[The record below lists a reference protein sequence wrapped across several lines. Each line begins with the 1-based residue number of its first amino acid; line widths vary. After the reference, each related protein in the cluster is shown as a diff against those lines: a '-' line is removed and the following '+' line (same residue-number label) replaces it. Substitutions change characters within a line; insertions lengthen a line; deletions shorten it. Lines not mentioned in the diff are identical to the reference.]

1 MPTESKT
8 NYITTIFGADIQDLR
23 AGVRS
28 VKQELKEVDRE
39 FAKTTATMGDWKKSA
54 DGLGAKLDSLRQKI
68 SLHEKIIAGYN
79 AEIEK
84 LSKNKE
90 KNATKIEQLKT
101 ALDKEYLALNKNYKS
116 LNYYQNKLKQVNSQT
131 DTLATKAE
139 KASQSVTTLDKGFT
153 VLKGTLANLAS
164 NVILN
169 VIRKIGELV
178 TQVIRLGIEF
188 DSAFTDVQKTVEATN
203 GEFIALENT
212 IRRMAME
219 MPQSASN
226 IAEIASIAGQLGIEV
241 NSIEEFTR
249 VMVMLGDTTNMVA
262 EEASDMFARFTNI
275 TGTVG
280 DEYEK
285 LASVIVDLGN
295 NFATTESE
303 LLDMGQRLAGTAT
316 VAGLTETEILAL
328 ASAMSSVGIQAEL
341 GGTAMSR
348 IISKMQTEVETTGEY
363 LDTFAEITG
372 HTRDEF
378 VKLFKGDPYQAIQDF
393 IKGLAD
399 MADSGDSAIVALN
412 ELGIN
417 ETRMR
422 DTILRLTSAYELL
435 DESMTRADK
444 AWKDGTALAVEA
456 GLRYDT
462 VTSKVQ
468 ILKNTWAEVGL
479 EIYDNVEPALRALI
493 DEGINLGRAFTS
505 QETIGLNLEAKLRDL
520 QTATIN
526 YKNAQEQ
533 AKIATDAST
542 QAMLNQASQAQATA
556 IYEFANAYTSAQNA
570 QVRNAQEI
578 KNQQALADEFAQNME
593 NLASQIGLTRKEMQ
607 ELYTSGKLSS
617 WLSRN
622 GISQSYLKDF
632 EFYLKQEEYHLNLI
646 ESLNSGLEALQDSY
660 DQTLASATQM
670 AVDGSLDLDIIKNAN
685 RRLYND
691 VVDLIDAYES
701 GKKSLDG
708 IIIPEDQINSHI
720 KVLEEQ
726 IKTVDDTTEAYWR
739 LVGALSVLYG
749 VQTSSGS
756 GGAGGTTTN
765 GADVQ
770 IRKQLRTDSSN
781 QAQYDSAVGTE
792 EVNAINNQLKLYQKA
807 LQDLIS
813 EGYDINNEIYSE
825 ILNQIL
831 VYQRQIEN
839 LQKEVEDTR
848 PAHIVQAKE
857 NIRKISTQRYAM
869 ANTGSSEYDINVAS
883 LSSYESALS
892 TYLSSGGAITD
903 SYAQMMKNEIERLK
917 SEINAVSPD
926 DSWLSG
932 LINMGGFTAE
942 ISEAIDTVSSKLEEL
957 ENNFKT
963 IYSGIFDIV
972 SNIYEMQIN
981 EMDRMIEEQ
990 EKMLEEYL
998 NVVEVQT
1005 NESMALL
1012 NARYNNGAISEEEYY
1027 KGISKVQAD
1036 SLKAQEVAEQNA
1048 EQKKQELLAKRDE
1061 LARKQFEANKA
1072 NEIANVWINLG
1083 SAIMK
1088 TYAQSG
1094 WIMGSIF
1101 SALLTAQAGAQTAL
1115 IASQQYVPQ
1124 LAKGGVVDSPTFAM
1138 IGEDGKEVVMPLENN
1153 TAWLRELATQLT
1165 NMMGEGMSVGVRD
1178 RKYDYSRQMNFT
1190 QVINSPKALTR
1201 KEIYSQTRELIK
1213 IANRR

>member
-39 FAKTTATMGDWKKSA
+39 FTKTTSTMGDWKKSA

-79 AEIEK
+79 AEIEN

-116 LNYYQNKLKQVNSQT
+116 LNYYQNKLKQVNTQT
-131 DTLATKAE
+131 DNLATKTE
-139 KASQSVTTLDKGFT
+139 KASQSVTILDRGFT
-153 VLKGTLANLAS
+153 VLKGTLSNLAS
-164 NVILN
+164 DAIRS
-169 VIRKIGELV
+169 VIRKIAELV
-178 TQVIRLGIEF
+178 SQVIRLGVEF

-212 IRRMAME
+212 IRRMALE
-219 MPQSASN
+219 MPQSAST

-241 NSIEEFTR
+241 DSIEEFTR

-280 DEYEK
+280 DEYER

-372 HTRDEF
+372 HTREEF
-378 VKLFKGDPYQAIQDF
+378 VSLFKDDPYQAIQDF

-399 MADSGDSAIVALN
+399 MADAGDSAIVALN
-412 ELGIN
+412 DLGIN

-444 AWKDGTALAVEA
+444 AWKDGTALATEA

-462 VTSKVQ
+462 VASKVQ

-479 EIYDNVEPALRALI
+479 EIFDNVEPALRALI
-493 DEGINLGRAFTS
+493 NEGINLGKAFTS
-505 QETIGLNLEAKLRDL
+505 QENVGLNLEAKLRDL

-533 AKIATDAST
+533 AKIATDAGT

-570 QVRNAQEI
+570 QVQNRKEI
-578 KNQQALADEFAQNME
+578 EKQQGLADEFAQKME
-593 NLASQIGLTRKEMQ
+593 NLANQVGLTRKEMQ
-607 ELYTSGKLSS
+607 ELYSSGELNF
-617 WLSRN
+617 WLDRHGFN
-622 GISQSYLKDF
+622 DSYASDF
-632 EFYLKQEEYHLNLI
+632 EQLLGWEKFHLDNI
-646 ESLNSGLEALQDSY
+646 DALNSGLEALQGSY

-670 AVDGSLDLDIIKNAN
+670 AVDGSLDMKILKSAN
-685 RRLYND
+685 RELYND
-691 VVDLIDAYES
+691 VVDLTHAYEL
-701 GKKSLDG
+701 GRKSLEG
-708 IIIPEDQINSHI
+708 ITIPEDQINSHI

-726 IKTVDDTTEAYWR
+726 IKTVDETTESYWR
-739 LVGALSVLYG
+739 LAGALSVLYG
-749 VQTSSGS
+749 IQTPVG
-756 GGAGGTTTN
+756 GGAGTEAV

-770 IRKQLRTDSSN
+770 IRNQLMTDSRN
-781 QAQYDSAVGTE
+781 QSQYDTAVGTE

-831 VYQRQIEN
+831 VYQKQIEN
-839 LQKEVEDTR
+839 LQKETEDT
-848 PAHIVQAKE
+848 AHITQAKE
-857 NIRKISTQRYAM
+857 NIRKISIQRYAM
-869 ANTGSSEYDINVAS
+869 ANTGSSEYDINVAE
-883 LSSYESALS
+883 LGSYESALS

-903 SYAQMMKNEIERLK
+903 YYAQMMKDEIERLK
-917 SEINAVSPD
+917 KEIGAVSPD

-942 ISEAIDTVSSKLEEL
+942 VSEAIDTVSSKLEEL
-957 ENNFKT
+957 ENNIKT
-963 IYSGIFDIV
+963 IYTGIFDIV

-990 EKMLEEYL
+990 EKRLEEYL
-998 NVVEVQT
+998 GIVEIQT
-1005 NESMALL
+1005 NEAMALL
-1012 NARYNNGAISEEEYY
+1012 NTRYNNGAISEEEYY
-1027 KGISKVQAD
+1027 KGVSKVQAD
-1036 SLKAQEVAEQNA
+1036 SLKAQEEAEQNA

-1153 TAWLRELATQLT
+1153 TAWLRELATQLSQ
-1165 NMMGEGMSVGVRD
+1165 MMGEGMSVGVRD

>member
-8 NYITTIFGADIQDLR
+8 NYITTIFGANVADLK

-39 FAKTTATMGDWKKSA
+39 FVRTTATMGDWKKSA
-54 DGLGAKLDSLRQKI
+54 DGLGVKIDSLRQKI

-84 LSKNKE
+84 LSVNKK
-90 KNATKIEQLKT
+90 KNATQIENYKV

-131 DTLATKAE
+131 ETLTTKTE
-139 KASQSVTTLDKGFT
+139 KATQSVTTLDKGFT
-153 VLKGTLANLAS
+153 VLKGTLAGLAS
-164 NVILN
+164 NVILS

-178 TQVIRLGIEF
+178 TQVIKLGVEF

-212 IRRMAME
+212 IRRMALE

-275 TGTVG
+275 TGTTG
-280 DEYEK
+280 SEYEK

-372 HTRDEF
+372 HTREEF
-378 VKLFKGDPYQAIQDF
+378 VNLFKGDPYQAIQDF
-393 IKGLAD
+393 IKGLAK

-444 AWKDGTALAVEA
+444 AWKDGTALATEA

-462 VTSKVQ
+462 VASKIQ

-479 EIYDNVEPALRALI
+479 EIFDNVEPALRALI
-493 DEGINLGRAFTS
+493 DEGINLGKTFTS
-505 QETIGLNLEAKLRDL
+505 QENVGLNLEAKLRDL

-570 QVRNAQEI
+570 QIQNRKEI
-578 KNQQALADEFAQNME
+578 EKQQNLADEFAQKME
-593 NLASQIGLTRKEMQ
+593 NLANQVGLTRKEMQ
-607 ELYTSGKLSS
+607 ELYSSGDLSF
-617 WLSRN
+617 WLSRHGFN
-622 GISQSYLKDF
+622 ESYASDF
-632 EFYLKQEEYHLNLI
+632 AQLLGWEKVHLDNI
-646 ESLNSGLEALQDSY
+646 DALNSGLEALKDSY

-670 AVDGSLDLDIIKNAN
+670 AVDGSLDMKILKTAN
-685 RRLYND
+685 RELYND
-691 VVDLIDAYES
+691 VVDLTNAYEL
-701 GKKSLDG
+701 GRKSLEG
-708 IIIPEDQINSHI
+708 ITIPEDQVNSHI

-726 IKTVDDTTEAYWR
+726 IKTVDNTTEAYWR

-749 VQTSSGS
+749 IQTPA
-756 GGAGGTTTN
+756 AGGTGGNTT

-770 IRKQLRTDSSN
+770 IRNQLRTDSSH

-839 LQKEVEDTR
+839 LQKETEDTR
-848 PAHIVQAKE
+848 PEYV
-857 NIRKISTQRYAM
+857 IRASEAMNKISAQEYAM
-869 ANTGSSEYDINVAS
+869 ATTGSSQYDINVAS
-883 LSSYESALS
+883 LGSYESALS
-892 TYLSSGGAITD
+892 TYLSTGGSIGD

-917 SEINAVSPD
+917 SEIGAVSPD

-932 LINMGGFTAE
+932 FINMGGFTAE
-942 ISEAIDTVSSKLEEL
+942 VSEAIDTVSSKLEEL
-957 ENNFKT
+957 ENNIKT

-998 NVVEVQT
+998 GIVEVQT
-1005 NESMALL
+1005 NEAMALL

-1027 KGISKVQAD
+1027 KGVSKVQAD
-1036 SLKAQEVAEQNA
+1036 SLKAQEEAEQNA
-1048 EQKKQELLAKRDE
+1048 EQKKQEMLAKRDE

-1115 IASQQYVPQ
+1115 IASQKYVPQ

-1165 NMMGEGMSVGVRD
+1165 QMMGEGMSVGVRD

>member
-8 NYITTIFGADIQDLR
+8 NYITTIFGADVRDLK

-28 VKQELKEVDRE
+28 LKQELKEVDRE
-39 FAKTTATMGDWKKSA
+39 FVRTTATMGDWKKSA
-54 DGLGAKLDSLRQKI
+54 DGLGVKIDSLRQKI

-79 AEIEK
+79 AEIEE
-84 LSKNKE
+84 LSKNKKE
-90 KNATKIEQLKT
+90 NATQIENYKI

-116 LNYYQNKLKQVNSQT
+116 LNYYQNKLKQVNAQT
-131 DTLATKAE
+131 ETLATKTE
-139 KASQSVTTLDKGFT
+139 KASQSVTILDKGFT
-153 VLKGTLANLAS
+153 VLKGTLANLQS
-164 NVILN
+164 DVIRN
-169 VIRKIGELV
+169 VIRKIVELV
-178 TQVIRLGIEF
+178 KQVIKLGIEF

-241 NSIEEFTR
+241 DSIEEFTR

-275 TGTVG
+275 TGTTG

-348 IISKMQTEVETTGEY
+348 IISKMQTEVETAGEY

-372 HTRDEF
+372 HTREEF
-378 VKLFKGDPYQAIQDF
+378 VELFKGDPYQAIQDF

-444 AWKDGTALAVEA
+444 AWKEGTALATEA

-462 VTSKVQ
+462 VASKVQ

-479 EIYDNVEPALRALI
+479 EIFDNVEPALRGLI
-493 DEGINLGRAFTS
+493 ETGINLGKSFTS
-505 QETIGLNLEAKLRDL
+505 QENIGLNLEAKLKDL
-520 QTATIN
+520 QTATVN
-526 YKNAQEQ
+526 YKNAQEE
-533 AKIATDAST
+533 AKKATDSAT
-542 QAMLNQASQAQATA
+542 QAMVYQASQARATA
-556 IYEFANAYTSAQNA
+556 VFSFAESYEANRESLAEKQKDVEEHTKNLNDLYA
-570 QVRNAQEI
+570 EI
-578 KNQQALADEFAQNME
+578 GAIGKRYNKTYEELEELFLNDELDSW
-593 NLASQIGLTRKEMQ
+593 LASVGGNAADL
-607 ELYTSGKLSS
+607 
-617 WLSRN
+617 
-622 GISQSYLKDF
+622 F
-632 EFYLKQEEYHLNLI
+632 
-646 ESLNSGLEALQDSY
+646 SLNSFFNEVEKQLK
-660 DQTLASATQM
+660 TLAELEDGIDAVNNTYQQTIQSATQM
-670 AVDGSLDLDIIKNAN
+670 AIDGTINLENLRFASKDLYD
-685 RRLYND
+685 D
-691 VVDLIDAYES
+691 VVQLVDAYEL
-701 GKKSLDG
+701 GRKRVEG
-708 IIIPEDQINSHI
+708 ITIPEDQVNSHI

-726 IKTVDDTTEAYWR
+726 IRTVDSTTEAYWN
-739 LVGALSVLYG
+739 LVGVLSVLYG
-749 VQTSSGS
+749 IEAPAGS
-756 GGAGGTTTN
+756 GGTGGNTT

-770 IRKQLRTDSSN
+770 IRDQLRTDSAHQS
-781 QAQYDSAVGTE
+781 QYDSAVGTE

-831 VYQRQIEN
+831 VYQKQIEE
-839 LQKEVEDTR
+839 LKKETEDNR
-848 PAHIVQAKE
+848 PDYVIQASE
-857 NIRKISTQRYAM
+857 AITKIGTQRYAM
-869 ANTGSSEYDINVAS
+869 ANTGSSQYDINVAS
-883 LSSYESALS
+883 LGSYESALS
-892 TYLSSGGAITD
+892 TYLSSGGSATD
-903 SYAQMMKNEIERLK
+903 SYAQMMKAEIERLK
-917 SEINAVSPD
+917 SEIGAVSPD
-926 DSWLSG
+926 DSWLADI
-932 LINMGGFTAE
+932 INMGGFTAE
-942 ISEAIDTVSSKLEEL
+942 VSEAIDTVSSKLEEL
-957 ENNFKT
+957 ENNIKT
-963 IYSGIFDIV
+963 IYTGIFDIV

-990 EKMLEEYL
+990 EKRLEEYL
-998 NVVEVQT
+998 GIVEVQT
-1005 NESMALL
+1005 NEAMALL

-1027 KGISKVQAD
+1027 EGVSKIQAD
-1036 SLKAQEVAEQNA
+1036 SLKAQEEAEQNA
-1048 EQKKQELLAKRDE
+1048 EQKKQEMMAKRDE

-1101 SALLTAQAGAQTAL
+1101 AALLTAQAGAQTAL

-1153 TAWLRELATQLT
+1153 TAWLRELATQLSQ
-1165 NMMGEGMSVGVRD
+1165 MMGEGMSVGVRD

>member
-39 FAKTTATMGDWKKSA
+39 FTKTTATMGDWKKSA
-54 DGLGAKLDSLRQKI
+54 DGLTAKLDSLRQKI

-79 AEIEK
+79 AEIEQ

-116 LNYYQNKLKQVNSQT
+116 LNYYQNKLRQVNSQT
-131 DTLATKAE
+131 DTLATKTE

-164 NVILN
+164 NVILS

-178 TQVIRLGIEF
+178 SQVIRLGIEF

-212 IRRMAME
+212 IRRMALE

-348 IISKMQTEVETTGEY
+348 IISKMQTEVETAGEY

-372 HTRDEF
+372 HTREEF
-378 VKLFKGDPYQAIQDF
+378 VELFKGDPYQAIQDF
-393 IKGLAD
+393 IKGLTD

-444 AWKDGTALAVEA
+444 AWKDGTALATEA

-462 VTSKVQ
+462 VSSKVQ

-479 EIYDNVEPALRALI
+479 EIYDNIEPALRALI

-505 QETIGLNLEAKLRDL
+505 QENIGLNLEAKLRDL

-570 QVRNAQEI
+570 QIQNRKEI
-578 KNQQALADEFAQNME
+578 EKQQNLADEFTQKME
-593 NLASQIGLTRKEMQ
+593 NLANQVGLTREEMQ
-607 ELYTSGKLSS
+607 ELYSSGDLSF
-617 WLSRN
+617 WLSRHGFN
-622 GISQSYLKDF
+622 DSYASDF
-632 EFYLKQEEYHLNLI
+632 EQLLGWEKIHLDNI
-646 ESLNSGLEALQDSY
+646 DALNSGLEALQNSY

-670 AVDGSLDLDIIKNAN
+670 AVDGSLDMKILKTAN
-685 RRLYND
+685 RELYND
-691 VVDLIDAYES
+691 VVDLTNAYEL
-701 GKKSLDG
+701 GRKTLEG
-708 IIIPEDQINSHI
+708 ITIPKDQVNSHI

-726 IKTVDDTTEAYWR
+726 IKTVDNTTEAYWR

-749 VQTSSGS
+749 IETPAGS
-756 GGAGGTTTN
+756 GGTGGNTT

-770 IRKQLRTDSSN
+770 IRNQLRTDSAHQS
-781 QAQYDSAVGTE
+781 QYDSAVGTE

-825 ILNQIL
+825 VLNQIL

-848 PAHIVQAKE
+848 PAHIIQAKE

-903 SYAQMMKNEIERLK
+903 SYAQMMKSEIERLK
-917 SEINAVSPD
+917 SEIGAVSPD

-942 ISEAIDTVSSKLEEL
+942 ISEAIDTISNKLEEL

-1036 SLKAQEVAEQNA
+1036 SLKAQEEAEQNA

-1153 TAWLRELATQLT
+1153 TAWLRELATQLSQ
-1165 NMMGEGMSVGVRD
+1165 MMGEGMSVGVRD